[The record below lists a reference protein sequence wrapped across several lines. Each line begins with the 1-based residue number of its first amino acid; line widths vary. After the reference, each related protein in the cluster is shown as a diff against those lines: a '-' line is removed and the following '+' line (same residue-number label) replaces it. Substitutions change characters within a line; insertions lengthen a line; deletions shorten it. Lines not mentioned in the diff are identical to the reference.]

1 MPCVN
6 LLRELVTKAA
16 ETQLDP
22 SDMQRMQRAEA
33 DSDMEYTLETLPDV
47 VDRSL
52 SGVERITKIVQ
63 AMKTFSHPGEPEFAP
78 VDLGSLLDSTVTVA
92 TSEWKYVADV
102 ELAVSPTL
110 PMVKC
115 MAGELNQVILNLIV
129 NASHAISDVVGTS
142 GEKGKIRI
150 EAIEEGRSVVV
161 RIGDTGSGIPEAI
174 RSKIFDPFFTTKE
187 VGKGTGQ
194 GLALA
199 HGCIVER
206 HKGTLH
212 FESELGVGTTFI
224 IRLPIDG
231 APALASQEVAA

>member
-1 MPCVN
+1 
-6 LLRELVTKAA
+6 LRDLVTKAGEAQLEASDLQQA
-16 ETQLDP
+16 E
-22 SDMQRMQRAEA
+22 RAQN
-33 DSDMEYTLETLPDV
+33 DSDMEYTLGTLPDV

-52 SGVERITKIVQ
+52 AGVERITKIVQ

-78 VDLGSLLDSTVTVA
+78 VDLGALLDSTVTVA

-115 MAGELNQVILNLIV
+115 MAGELNQVVLNLIV

-150 EAIEEGRSVVV
+150 EAAEEGRTVVL
-161 RIGDTGSGIPEAI
+161 RIADTGGGIPEAI
-174 RSKIFDPFFTTKE
+174 RSKVFDPFFTTKE

-206 HKGTLH
+206 HKGTIH
-212 FESELGVGTTFI
+212 FESEVGVGTTFI

-231 APALASQEVAA
+231 AQSLSGQEEVAA